1 MSEVRSAT
9 AAQVDDCG
17 SVISGARRTWLS
29 CFGAFL
35 LISLLS
41 GTLILDGQSAL
52 RVQCTGSGVGQYSGV
67 LVSPLFHVL
76 LIRCESGP
84 QVSFNAIFVVCIFIT
99 SVLQSL
105 DSSQPLDPGST
116 SQTSKT
122 QLSGLSLVYRILSK
136 KLSGVRSRDAE
147 NLDPLPVHQSN
158 DHSRQC
164 GY

>member
-1 MSEVRSAT
+1 MSEVRTIGHCRTGRRLWLRHFRRPSH
-9 AAQVDDCG
+9 V
-17 SVISGARRTWLS
+17 VIMFWRLS
-29 CFGAFL
+29 TNKLA
-35 LISLLS
+35 IRNSTYS
-41 GTLILDGQSAL
+41 RSAL
-52 RVQCTGSGVGQYSGV
+52 RVQCSSGVGQYSGV
-67 LVSPLFHVL
+67 LVSPLFRVL
-76 LIRCESGP
+76 LIRCESSP

-158 DHSRQC
+158 NHSRQC